1 MYFLGFEQA
10 RYIFRMLYY
19 FPCCLSITGDV
30 INIKRVNKV
39 RYVIANE
46 LRNLF
51 SRNLPQKFR
60 MQIIALVKNDVRKPP
75 AVLIGMDT

>member
-39 RYVIANE
+39 RYVLANE

-51 SRNLPQKFR
+51 SRNLSQNSECKSSHSSR
-60 MQIIALVKNDVRKPP
+60 TTSVSL
-75 AVLIGMDT
+75 LLS